1 MSKTDFTFF
10 IFLILV
16 SQTDSITVI
25 SLSSLPSLPRKLTF
39 SLGKL
44 VKTEGPNAS
53 NYDRR
58 FSIFFHPLIFWFP
71 LEEPYQ
77 VCFLPYGIFLK
88 YCEEQPT
95 VATSDM
101 FSLLTPFSLVQLK
114 DWVYQHRK
122 SIFIYKTAILPVFI
136 IGSFLHEQNCY
147 VNP

>member
-1 MSKTDFTFF
+1 MSRTDFTFF

-16 SQTDSITVI
+16 SQTDKISVI

-44 VKTEGPNAS
+44 VKTEGPNVS

-58 FSIFFHPLIFWFP
+58 FSIFFHPLIFWFF

-77 VCFLPYGIFLK
+77 ICFFPYGIFLK
-88 YCEEQPT
+88 YCEVQPT

-101 FSLLTPFSLVQLK
+101 FNLLAPFSLAQLR
-114 DWVYQHRK
+114 DWVCQHNK
-122 SIFIYKTAILPVFI
+122 SIFIYKTAVLPVFI
-136 IGSFLHEQNCY
+136 IRSFLNGQNCY